1 MNTNKDYFATR
12 QSHPSPLFSIRFR
25 MLRKS
30 TDDIMDVAMT
40 PAGKAVEGD
49 DEESSAAATSPPPI
63 KEVNNNVLGSACMG
77 AEVAASPE
85 ASTASTELAKA
96 EAAAATVYSCGSLR
110 VSVTAAVTPS
120 AAAQW
125 LCVARLPRD
134 FTRAELLELVEEYG
148 AVEETHMIHSEK
160 TGKQI

>member
-1 MNTNKDYFATR
+1 
-12 QSHPSPLFSIRFR
+12 

-30 TDDIMDVAMT
+30 TDDFMDVAMM
-40 PAGKAVEGD
+40 PKGGEGD
-49 DEESSAAATSPPPI
+49 EDASTATSLPPI
-63 KEVNNNVLGSACMG
+63 KEVNNNVLGSSACVG

-85 ASTASTELAKA
+85 ASTASNEVAKA
-96 EAAAATVYSCGSLR
+96 EAAATVYSCGSLR

-160 TGKQI
+160 TGKRI

>member
-1 MNTNKDYFATR
+1 
-12 QSHPSPLFSIRFR
+12 

-30 TDDIMDVAMT
+30 TDDFMDVAMM
-40 PAGKAVEGD
+40 PATGKAVEGD
-49 DEESSAAATSPPPI
+49 DEESSATAISPPPI
-63 KEVNNNVLGSACMG
+63 KEVNNNVLGSSACMG

-85 ASTASTELAKA
+85 ASTASTEMAKA
-96 EAAAATVYSCGSLR
+96 EAAAATVYSCGSVR